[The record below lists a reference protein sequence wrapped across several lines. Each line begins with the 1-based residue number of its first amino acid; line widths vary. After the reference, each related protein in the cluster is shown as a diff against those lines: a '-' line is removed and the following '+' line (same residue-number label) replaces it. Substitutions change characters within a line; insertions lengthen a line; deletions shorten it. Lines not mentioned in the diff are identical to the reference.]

1 MNKTIKTPVI
11 RYPHMKRLLL
21 LCVYLLMFVTAL
33 HAQDKKVENR
43 PYTDLRPFHF
53 GILVG
58 THLQDLEFNNV
69 GPQVITAPDGTQHT
83 YTITADQDRWDE
95 GFHVGV
101 LGETRLNEMFQFRLA
116 PALYFGSRH
125 ISFHNMDTTAPD
137 SLLSRTQ
144 NMKTVY
150 ISCAMDL
157 IFAAKRFNNHRPYV
171 MAGLNPTINLSGNN
185 DDYIRLKRYDLFLE
199 AGIGCDF
206 YLPFFKLR
214 PELKFMYSL
223 TNSFDRNHASQLKDK
238 TVLPYAMSVNK
249 AHSKLIVLTFHF
261 E

>member
-1 MNKTIKTPVI
+1 MKQAIKRYVI
-11 RYPHMKRLLL
+11 RYHHMKRLLL
-21 LCVYLLMFVTAL
+21 IYVHLLFFVTVL
-33 HAQDKKVENR
+33 HAQDKTVENR

-69 GPQVITAPDGTQHT
+69 GPQVLTAPDGSQHT

-95 GFHVGV
+95 GFNVGV
-101 LGETRLNEMFQFRLA
+101 LGEVRLSEMFQFRLA
-116 PALYFGSRH
+116 PALYFGTRH
-125 ISFHNMDTTAPD
+125 ISFHNMDA
-137 SLLSRTQ
+137 S
-144 NMKTVY
+144 
-150 ISCAMDL
+150 A
-157 IFAAKRFNNHRPYV
+157 PYV

-185 DDYIRLKRYDLFLE
+185 DNYIQLKRYDLFLE

-214 PELKFMYSL
+214 PELKFMYGL
-223 TNSFDRNHASQLKDK
+223 TNSFDGNHPAHLKDK
-238 TVLPYAMSVNK
+238 TVLPYAMAVNK
-249 AHSKLIVLTFHF
+249 AHAKMIVLTFHF

>member
-1 MNKTIKTPVI
+1 MKRAIKRYAI
-11 RYPHMKRLLL
+11 RYHHMKRLLL
-21 LCVYLLMFVTAL
+21 IYVHLLLFVTVL
-33 HAQDKKVENR
+33 HAQDKTVENR

-69 GPQVITAPDGTQHT
+69 GPQVLTAPDGSQHT

-95 GFHVGV
+95 GFNVGV
-101 LGETRLNEMFQFRLA
+101 LGEVRLSEMFQFRLA
-116 PALYFGSRH
+116 PALYFGTRH
-125 ISFHNMDTTAPD
+125 ISFHNMDASAPD
-137 SLLSRTQ
+137 SLLKRTQ

-150 ISCAMDL
+150 ITCAMDL

-185 DDYIRLKRYDLFLE
+185 DNYIQLKRYDLFLE

-214 PELKFMYSL
+214 PELKFMYGL
-223 TNSFDRNHASQLKDK
+223 TNSFDGNHPAHLKDK
-238 TVLPYAMSVNK
+238 TVLPYAMAVNK
-249 AHSKLIVLTFHF
+249 AHTKMIVLTFHF